1 MFIFVYIQK
10 ISIRFSGKNK
20 LIESVWGNYTLY
32 MLHLSTNFMYYKYNL
47 AFLKDTLR
55 FKKNK
60 HDYKIIY
67 KLIYKVEYS
76 GYQFMCIIDLK
87 CEYKFY

>member
-1 MFIFVYIQK
+1 MRN
-10 ISIRFSGKNK
+10 IRFSGKNK
-20 LIESVWGNYTLY
+20 LIEGVWGNYTLL
-32 MLHLSTNFMYYKYNL
+32 MLHLSTDFMYFKYNL
-47 AFLKDTLR
+47 AF
-55 FKKNK
+55 FKGYFEIQKNK